1 MSLQTL
7 SLAIASPGERTV
19 RRPSREY
26 CQPSVFQKNS
36 CYTITL
42 HHYNVVSH
50 GSYCKICI
58 PFFFSFSFR
67 LHLVTKKRITREI
80 FFILLYVSS

>member
-26 CQPSVFQKNS
+26 CHSSCPAIVLFHMESSVKIYLILSSTHGLLTVDSAF
-36 CYTITL
+36 
-42 HHYNVVSH
+42 SH
-50 GSYCKICI
+50 
-58 PFFFSFSFR
+58 
-67 LHLVTKKRITREI
+67 
-80 FFILLYVSS
+80 

>member
-26 CQPSVFQKNS
+26 CQSATILFHMESSVK
-36 CYTITL
+36 YTYL
-42 HHYNVVSH
+42 
-50 GSYCKICI
+50 
-58 PFFFSFSFR
+58 
-67 LHLVTKKRITREI
+67 I
-80 FFILLYVSS
+80 FCFDKFYKWFTYS